1 MTFNDIIPLIKESVA
16 EWSEDKAARLA
27 ASLAYYT
34 VFSIPPLLIITLA
47 IAGQVFDAQDA
58 QARLVNQ
65 ISGLVGTDGAEAIET
80 MIENSDQLGESLAA
94 ALISFVILLFGASG
108 VFGQLQD
115 ALNTM
120 WEVAPK
126 PGRGILGTIRD
137 RFFSFTMV
145 LGIAFLLLVS
155 LIISA
160 GLAAVDEF
168 VRGMLPGTDLLLQ
181 LLSHVISFVV
191 TAALF
196 ALIFKIVPDVQVA
209 WKDVWIGAVV
219 TAALFEVGKFAIGY
233 YLGNSAPASTY
244 GAAGS
249 LVVLL
254 LWVYYSAQILF
265 LGAEFTQ
272 VYANKF
278 GSRIVADENAV
289 PLSEEARAEQGMP
302 RKGDVAAAARS
313 GRSVEAEAQ
322 RGGGVR
328 IPAGTRAITAGGHT
342 YQTQPDTSRVEA
354 YTVAIVALLI
364 GFWRWL
370 RS

>member
-1 MTFNDIIPLIKESVA
+1 MTFNDIVNLVKESVS

-65 ISGLVGTDGAEAIET
+65 ISGLVGPDGAEAIET
-80 MIENSDQLGESLAA
+80 MIENSDQPGESLAA
-94 ALISFVILLFGASG
+94 ALISLAVLIFGASG

-126 PGRGILGTIRD
+126 PGRGILGTLKD

-155 LIISA
+155 LIISSA
-160 GLAAVDEF
+160 LAALDEF
-168 VRGMLPGTDLLLQ
+168 VLGLLPGIELLLQ
-181 LLSHVISFVV
+181 ILSHVISFAV

-196 ALIFKIVPDVQVA
+196 ALIFKIVPDVEVA
-209 WKDVWIGAVV
+209 WRDVWVGAVV
-219 TAALFEVGKFAIGY
+219 TAALFEIGKFAIGY

-249 LVVLL
+249 LVVVL

-265 LGAEFTQ
+265 FGAEFTQ
-272 VYANKF
+272 VYANKY
-278 GSRIVADENAV
+278 GSRIVADEDAV
-289 PLSEEARAEQGMP
+289 ALSEEARTEQGMP
-302 RKGDVAAAARS
+302 RKEDVAAAAHS
-313 GRSVEAEAQ
+313 GRSVEDEARQ
-322 RGGGVR
+322 AGRL
-328 IPAGTRAITAGGHT
+328 PAGARAITASGHT
-342 YQTQPDTSRVEA
+342 YQTQPDTSRVES
-354 YTVAIVALLI
+354 YTVAILALLI

>member
-1 MTFNDIIPLIKESVA
+1 MTVNDIIPLIKESVA
-16 EWSEDKAARLA
+16 EWSEDKASRLA

-65 ISGLVGTDGAEAIET
+65 ISGLVGADGAEAIEA
-80 MIENSDQLGESLAA
+80 MIENADQPGETILAT
-94 ALISFVILLFGASG
+94 LISVAVLLFGASG

-126 PGRGILGTIRD
+126 PGRGILGTLKD

-155 LIISA
+155 LIVSS
-160 GLAAVDEF
+160 GLAALDEF
-168 VRGMLPGTDLLLQ
+168 VRGMLPGMDLLLQ
-181 LLSHVISFVV
+181 ILSHVISFAV

-196 ALIFKIVPDVQVA
+196 ALIFKIVPDVEVA

-249 LVVLL
+249 LVVIL

-265 LGAEFTQ
+265 FGAEFTQ
-272 VYANKF
+272 VYANKL
-278 GSRIVADENAV
+278 GSRIVADEDAV
-289 PLSEEARAEQGMP
+289 ALSEEARTEQGIP
-302 RKGDVAAAARS
+302 RDEDVAAAARS
-313 GRSVEAEAQ
+313 GRSVEAEAG
-322 RGGGVR
+322 RGGSGR
-328 IPAGTRAITAGGHT
+328 LPAGARAITASGHT
-342 YQTQPDTSRVEA
+342 YQTGPDTSRAEY
-354 YTVAIVALLI
+354 YTVAVLALLI